1 MNTKRKRP
9 RKQPTYRKVHV
20 PMQHRSVRDLKV
32 MGTRTVG
39 NERRTLATV
48 KVLPN
53 NVYQVQLLAQDL
65 CRISLQNV
73 KKAILKYAGKQH
85 KTISLTVLRYGL
97 TGEDSCL
104 Y

>member
-9 RKQPTYRKVHV
+9 RKPPSYRKVHV
-20 PMQHRSVRDLKV
+20 PMQHRSARDLV
-32 MGTRTVG
+32 VLGTRTVG

-48 KVLPN
+48 KVLPHN
-53 NVYQVQLLAQDL
+53 EYQVQLLAPDL

-85 KTISLTVLRYGL
+85 KTISMTVLRHGL
-97 TGEDSCL
+97 AGDSLCHS
-104 Y
+104 